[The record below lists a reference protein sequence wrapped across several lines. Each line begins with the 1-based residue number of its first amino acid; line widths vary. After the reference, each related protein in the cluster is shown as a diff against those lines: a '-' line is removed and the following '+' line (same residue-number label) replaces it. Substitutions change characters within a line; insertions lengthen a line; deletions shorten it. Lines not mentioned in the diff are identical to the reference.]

1 MSTQAQSLRLM
12 LDFNYSTIQAGRIV
26 RSIGYSAANMSVCAD
41 ANFTVHEFIINFIKV
56 NYNISTMVAFCPY
69 TSYAIAS
76 VVSMM

>member
-1 MSTQAQSLRLM
+1 M
-12 LDFNYSTIQAGRIV
+12 LTFNYSAIQVGSRL
-26 RSIGYSAANMSVCAD
+26 SDPYSAANMSVCAD
-41 ANFTVHEFIINFIKV
+41 ANFTVHKFIINFIKV